1 MVGSNVTVVALTD
14 EGCTFEGWYEN
25 DVLVSSDAEY
35 TYLATDDIKTL
46 AARFK
51 FSVKKDVRA
60 QTYVYDEE
68 AGKYVWKDSNLGGV
82 FTMAHSGDQVYTHE
96 VDGYKK
102 GLVVTSDPVT
112 FTSIPNSGYEL
123 IGWWNNPIV
132 YTDDPWTMERPEE
145 FKQSVTARFA
155 KVRSEMNA
163 SVDNEV
169 GGLMYIT
176 YDNGLGTKTDTLT
189 SLSTKLLIGSVVT
202 LEAVATEL
210 STFLGWYENDELL
223 TTEALYTFI
232 TTDIH
237 RNIEAKF
244 KTDSTTTN
252 VDNVNAST
260 SGVYKIF
267 RDGHIYIY
275 KDGSIHTITGQE
287 L

>member
-68 AGKYVWKDSNLGGV
+68 AGKYVWKDSNEGGV
-82 FTMAHSGDQVYTHE
+82 FTMTHSGDQVYTHE
-96 VDGYKK
+96 VDGYVK

-112 FTSIPNSGYEL
+112 FTSMSNNGYEL

-232 TTDIH
+232 TTDTH
-237 RNIEAKF
+237 RNIVAKF
-244 KTDSTTTN
+244 KTDSTTTDL
-252 VDNVNAST
+252 DNIDSST
-260 SGVYKIF
+260 SDVYKIL

-275 KDGSIHTITGQE
+275 KSGVLHTITGQE

>member
-25 DVLVSSDAEY
+25 DLLVSSDAEY

-60 QTYVYDEE
+60 QTYVYDTDKS
-68 AGKYVWKDSNLGGV
+68 AWKWIDSNEGGV
-82 FTMAHSGDQVYTHE
+82 FTMTHSGGQVYTHE
-96 VDGYKK
+96 VEGYQK

-112 FTSIPNSGYEL
+112 FTAKPNSGYEF
-123 IGWWNNPIV
+123 IGWWNNPTI

-155 KVRSEMNA
+155 KIRSEMNVN
-163 SVDNEV
+163 VDNEI
-169 GGLMYIT
+169 GGTLYVT
-176 YDNGLGTKTDTLT
+176 YDNGFGEKTDTLT
-189 SLSTKLLIGSVVT
+189 TLSTKLLVGSVVT

-210 STFLGWYENDELL
+210 STFLGWYENDTLL
-223 TTEALYTFI
+223 TTEALYTFT
-232 TTDIH
+232 TTDTH
-237 RNIEAKF
+237 RNIVAKF
-244 KTDSTTTN
+244 KTNSTTTAL
-252 VDNVNAST
+252 DNMDAST
-260 SGVYKIF
+260 SDVYKMFI
-267 RDGHIYIY
+267 DGQLYIY
-275 KDGSIHTITGQE
+275 RQGELYTITGQG

>member
-1 MVGSNVTVVALTD
+1 MVD
-14 EGCTFEGWYEN
+14 
-25 DVLVSSDAEY
+25 
-35 TYLATDDIKTL
+35 K
-46 AARFK
+46 
-51 FSVKKDVRA
+51 
-60 QTYVYDEE
+60 
-68 AGKYVWKDSNLGGV
+68 
-82 FTMAHSGDQVYTHE
+82 AH
-96 VDGYKK
+96 
-102 GLVVTSDPVT
+102 PVT
-112 FTSIPNSGYEL
+112 FDAAANVGYTF
-123 IGWWNNPIV
+123 IGWWNNPTV
-132 YTDDPWTMERPEE
+132 YTDDPWIMENPANY
-145 FKQSVTARFA
+145 KQSVTARFA

-232 TTDIH
+232 TTDTH
-237 RNIEAKF
+237 RNIVAKF
-244 KTDSTTTN
+244 KTDSTTTDL
-252 VDNVNAST
+252 DNIDS
-260 SGVYKIF
+260 SSSDVYKIL

-275 KDGSIHTITGQE
+275 KSGVLHTITGQE